1 LRVSFRAA
9 STADEQTFLPMMEAL
24 WAHESVAFDEATIRA
39 ALAVLFSDPGLGRV
53 WLALVEDSVAG
64 YAMGTWGFSTEQ
76 GGRFLLLDELFVLP
90 AFRGKG
96 VGAATLAFV
105 EQEAEREGAGAVRI
119 EVSVE
124 NGPARELYRTAG
136 YVDLRRLFLTKR
148 FASASVPAGVAARA

>member
-9 STADEQTFLPMMEAL
+9 SVADEQAFLPMMEAL
-24 WAHESVAFDEATIRA
+24 WVHEGIAFDAVAVRK

-53 WLALVEDSVAG
+53 WLALVEDSIAG

-90 AFRGKG
+90 EFRGRG

-105 EQEAEREGAGAVRI
+105 EKEAERDGAGAVRI
-119 EVSVE
+119 EVAVE
-124 NGPARELYRTAG
+124 NGPARELYRAAG
-136 YVDLRRLFLTKR
+136 YADLHRLFLAKR
-148 FASASVPAGVAARA
+148 LASQVGPA